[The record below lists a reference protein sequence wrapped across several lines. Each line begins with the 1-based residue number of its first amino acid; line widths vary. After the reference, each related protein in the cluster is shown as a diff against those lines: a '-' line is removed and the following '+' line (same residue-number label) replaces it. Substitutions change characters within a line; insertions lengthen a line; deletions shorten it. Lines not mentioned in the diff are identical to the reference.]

1 MLEERLSFTLSLVVD
16 FVNADFLIPRGDGQV
31 IADGREAEIRD
42 GILRGLVQ
50 SDILG
55 DIAGGVGRS
64 CRRRGRGGA
73 EK

>member
-16 FVNADFLIPRGDGQV
+16 FVNANFLIPRGDGEMV
-31 IADGREAEIRD
+31 AGGREAEIRD
-42 GILRGLVQ
+42 RVLRRLVQ

-55 DIAGGVGRS
+55 DIASGVGRS

>member
-16 FVNADFLIPRGDGQV
+16 FVNADFLIPRGDGEM
-31 IADGREAEIRD
+31 IAGGGKAEVGD
-42 GILRGLVQ
+42 AILRRLVQ
-50 SDILG
+50 SHILG
-55 DIAGGVGRS
+55 DVAGGVGRS